1 MRDDGL
7 STCPQ
12 RAKAGLARA
21 VNDAC
26 VPVVGRCERIIVFVD
41 GAVEEGK
48 MSGVAA
54 GDVASAGTGEPGR
67 PQRDPSYEPGDGKN
81 RDPSGGILITIIG
94 ALVTAGIV
102 TGAVSPGL
110 IGGELSGPAG
120 DAEPM
125 LSALAPA
132 DIATALPTLD
142 PATSK
147 AAVED
152 AKSCKAPLAW
162 VTLVKRPR
170 SRGGLVRINSGSYLS
185 PPFQLTDAPQRIAIP
200 YPAPYPTGRG
210 VLSLV
215 GDADEVWFY
224 LTPGW
229 FVQTLKGTAS
239 INVHWTPG
247 NPC

>member
-1 MRDDGL
+1 
-7 STCPQ
+7 
-12 RAKAGLARA
+12 
-21 VNDAC
+21 
-26 VPVVGRCERIIVFVD
+26 
-41 GAVEEGK
+41 
-48 MSGVAA
+48 MSGVATA
-54 GDVASAGTGEPGR
+54 DVASTGAVGR
-67 PQRDPSYEPGDGKN
+67 PQRDPGYEPGDGKKGG
-81 RDPSGGILITIIG
+81 PSRGVLITIVG
-94 ALVTAGIV
+94 ALITAG
-102 TGAVSPGL
+102 TATAAVFPGL
-110 IGGELSGPAG
+110 IGGKLSGLAG
-120 DAEPM
+120 DAEPT
-125 LSALAPA
+125 LSALAPT
-132 DIATALPTLD
+132 DITTALPTLD

-162 VTLVKRPR
+162 VTLVKRPG
-170 SRGGLVRINSGSYLS
+170 SRGGLVRISSGSYLS

-229 FVQTLKGTAS
+229 FVQTLKGSAS